1 MWTGE
6 KGAYE
11 IADVTAS
18 IYYMRL
24 GHWGVDSF
32 QNSLVSLPLQTCRY
46 NRDLWTY
53 GSEIGN
59 LPQPGIVYIKAGPDK
74 RWLLLL
80 LSDKRLLMRCNMPA
94 TVKQSTFAF
103 KDFEPKWG
111 TST

>member
-1 MWTGE
+1 MENKRNKANWIIV
-6 KGAYE
+6 YLHY
-11 IADVTAS
+11 IH
-18 IYYMRL
+18 RFL
-24 GHWGVDSF
+24 VDSF

-111 TST
+111 TSK

>member
-1 MWTGE
+1 MPRNEGE
-6 KGAYE
+6 ASHQ
-11 IADVTAS
+11 TA
-18 IYYMRL
+18 L
-24 GHWGVDSF
+24 VDSF

-111 TST
+111 TSK